1 MSYNTASVHKLA
13 SFEIAKT
20 WYEKTKPIRGNAEN
34 IRPLGSRRHHYMAS
48 IDMPNADTVCLKFFG
63 QTLVEWRS
71 NNTYSVFAPKYYSA
85 FAPDNMH
92 NFLPLS
98 GQHFMWDKGR
108 MVYCSS
114 VGRGSEAYVLERGGR
129 LDFQMVGGRSFFLN
143 APVAHNVRAKRGVAN
158 KLMHRYADFLS
169 WMQVVL
175 AVTPVYEG
183 DELNPS
189 IDQFGLSLGY
199 MTNEEYSAMN
209 SDFATPALRDEYWDE
224 RYNRD
229 ALPFGFRNG
238 GWDSSIGFNREAC
251 LRMQSMILG
260 NDTSDWVQTLHVIVS
275 KTGRY
280 TWSPRAGKKVSE
292 DKAYEFVKH
301 LVTYLHRDEV
311 FTLERLPKGTIP
323 SKTNTQY
330 YHDVNFVP
338 RKRRQGVDKSNQST
352 N

>member
-1 MSYNTASVHKLA
+1 MSRNTACVHRLA
-13 SFEIAKT
+13 NFESAKT
-20 WYEKTKPIRGNAEN
+20 WYEKTKPILRNPEN
-34 IRPLGSRRHHYMAS
+34 IRPLGSRRHHYMAT
-48 IDMPNADTVCLKFFG
+48 IAMPDADTVCLKYFG

-71 NNTYSVFAPKYYSA
+71 NNTYSVFAPRYYSA
-85 FAPDNMH
+85 YAPDNMH

-98 GQHFMWDKGR
+98 NQYFMWDKGR
-108 MVYCSS
+108 MLYCSHE
-114 VGRGSEAYVLERGGR
+114 GIKREAYVLERGGR
-129 LDFQMVGGRSFFLN
+129 LDFQMVGNKSFFLN
-143 APVAHNVRAKRGVAN
+143 APVAYNVRAKRGVAN

-183 DELNPS
+183 EELSPS

-199 MTNEEYSAMN
+199 RTTEEYSAMN
-209 SDFATPALRDEYWDE
+209 SDFATPALREEYWDE

-251 LRMQSMILG
+251 LHMQSMILG
-260 NDTSDWVQTLHVIVS
+260 NNPTDWVQALHVVVS
-275 KTGRY
+275 KSGRY

-292 DKAYEFVKH
+292 EKAFEFVKH
-301 LVTYLHRDEV
+301 LITYLHRDEV
-311 FTLERLPKGTIP
+311 FTLERLPKGTVP
-323 SKTNTQY
+323 SKTNTHY

-338 RKRRQGVDKSNQST
+338 RKRRQLVDKSNQST